1 MSSDIVSTLQ
11 INKRMHSI
19 QEQQISQQHQVSYTS
34 ILSSAVR
41 PIKIAGSFK
50 YSEFKL
56 LVLTI
61 PSSRCRITPGELIG
75 KYTYIYIKSYIF
87 QWLILPFF
95 FFFGLPFRQ
104 VLPGE
109 NGSLHVGPRVVHCV
123 CQIESCF
130 LSLDLAFWKRK
141 ACKQKNVEKSLFLF
155 LLFLRIS
162 YMYVTQIIFTPLP
175 SLTLLCLLNMTQ
187 IHIFILRAY

>member
-75 KYTYIYIKSYIF
+75 KYTYIYIYIKSYIF

-95 FFFGLPFRQ
+95 FFFWFTFQTSTPRGKWLSPCWTKSC
-104 VLPGE
+104 
-109 NGSLHVGPRVVHCV
+109 SLCLSNRIMFPVPR
-123 CQIESCF
+123 SGF
-130 LSLDLAFWKRK
+130 LE
-141 ACKQKNVEKSLFLF
+141 EKSL
-155 LLFLRIS
+155 
-162 YMYVTQIIFTPLP
+162 
-175 SLTLLCLLNMTQ
+175 
-187 IHIFILRAY
+187 

>member
-95 FFFGLPFRQ
+95 FFLVYLLDKYSQGKMALSMLDQELFTVFVKQ
-104 VLPGE
+104 
-109 NGSLHVGPRVVHCV
+109 NHVSCP
-123 CQIESCF
+123 QIWLSGREKLVNRKMLKKAYFCF
-130 LSLDLAFWKRK
+130 CYF
-141 ACKQKNVEKSLFLF
+141 
-155 LLFLRIS
+155 
-162 YMYVTQIIFTPLP
+162 
-175 SLTLLCLLNMTQ
+175 
-187 IHIFILRAY
+187 